1 MKRFSAFLLPL
12 AALLSSPLL
21 AAADSTAPP
30 PCANACYNYLTQLAS
45 QAASSGN
52 AAIQTLQGGVTAAQI
67 VSMCDAAKPLDC
79 CACGAPATPGVDV
92 LDRWTLACA
101 TLAANPQDG
110 GAAAAACFNS
120 GGKSTCTD
128 YGGLLEGANCTMPGG
143 RDYGGGEFDG
153 AVGDECCRESVG
165 DGGHG
170 RGDTYAELGDGGDGC
185 GVPGLVMVGN
195 SSVAGGRCLDGP
207 DWSNGGGLLVLSA
220 IAEWG
225 NGCLNDMI
233 LVMHVMQ

>member
-12 AALLSSPLL
+12 AALLSSPFL

-52 AAIQTLQGGVTAAQI
+52 AAIQTLQGGVTAAQT

-79 CACGAPATPGVDV
+79 CACGAPGTPGVDV

-120 GGKSTCTD
+120 GGKASCTD
-128 YGGLLEGANCTMPGG
+128 YGGLLEGANCTTP
-143 RDYGGGEFDG
+143 E
-153 AVGDECCRESVG
+153 VGTTV
-165 DGGHG
+165 
-170 RGDTYAELGDGGDGC
+170 A
-185 GVPGLVMVGN
+185 GN
-195 SSVAGGRCLDGP
+195 STAPSGTSAAG
-207 DWSNGGGLLVLSA
+207 NLSA
-220 IAEWG
+220 TAATG
-225 NGCLNDMI
+225 GATHTPN
-233 LVMHVMQ
+233 